1 MRPKN
6 SYLKHG
12 LAFEELFDK
21 EDLAINKEATM
32 STSRVAAIEDSK
44 KHFLYPNQKSHK

>member
-12 LAFEELFDK
+12 LAFEE
-21 EDLAINKEATM
+21 DLAINKEASM
-32 STSRVAAIEDSK
+32 STSCVAAIEDSK
-44 KHFLYPNQKSHK
+44 KPFLYPNQKSHK